1 MHHRATCNRVPH
13 SHKSFPSQLV
23 DTFPIEIKFR
33 FNLIRERGGPS
44 PSPSSQKQK
53 GWTRRGSPFFFSFP
67 PPREFFPRV
76 PSPPRILDS
85 SRPFP
90 PPSGSLIKRK
100 LLAASCHLGMLGQ
113 RFPPLLPLEKSLNRN
128 ALNRITFEE
137 PREGEKE
144 GGRGR
149 VAFPPE
155 HPSSRAVHLETKRT
169 NPNHFAYALPTYFSP
184 SSPPLENRLR
194 DSSSPSIVFSTLTL
208 LNFRFVGN

>member
-44 PSPSSQKQK
+44 PSLSSQKQK

-90 PPSGSLIKRK
+90 PPFWFLNQTEITRGELSPRHARPEVSTPSTVGKKFESEC
-100 LLAASCHLGMLGQ
+100 A
-113 RFPPLLPLEKSLNRN
+113 KSNHVRG
-128 ALNRITFEE
+128 AQ
-137 PREGEKE
+137 
-144 GGRGR
+144 RGR
-149 VAFPPE
+149 ERGRERESCV
-155 HPSSRAVHLETKRT
+155 
-169 NPNHFAYALPTYFSP
+169 
-184 SSPPLENRLR
+184 
-194 DSSSPSIVFSTLTL
+194 ST
-208 LNFRFVGN
+208 